1 MTTRPYDVTTAYNTG
16 YMGYQGYQGGYM
28 GAGSY
33 GATMGG
39 DYMTTT
45 ACTTPYQLS
54 PSRSQP
60 PPTPMPDRYARHS
73 CNLPSQL
80 TLAGSMGG
88 FSGCFIVLSFTKRRL
103 VCGAVFV
110 FVIVNANRKY
120 FCENKLS
127 FTK

>member
-80 TLAGSMGG
+80 TLAGGMSG

-103 VCGAVFV
+103 VSVAVFV
-110 FVIVNANRKY
+110 FVVVNANRKY
-120 FCENKLS
+120 YSEYKLR
-127 FTK
+127 FIK

>member
-73 CNLPSQL
+73 LQLALTAFPS
-80 TLAGSMGG
+80 AGGAGNFRGWS
-88 FSGCFIVLSFTKRRL
+88 IVLSPQT
-103 VCGAVFV
+103 
-110 FVIVNANRKY
+110 
-120 FCENKLS
+120 
-127 FTK
+127 